1 MSVQIANNNFP
12 RLLGT
17 CRPGHKVHIF
27 VIDAVNAIFIAKT
40 RDILNPG
47 NNAFVQAGIKLLN
60 ASGPAEINWEGEVW
74 YIGNAASVA
83 FEGSIE

>member
-1 MSVQIANNNFP
+1 MPVLLANNQFA

-17 CRPGHKVHIF
+17 CKPGHKVHIF
-27 VIDAVNAIFIAKT
+27 VIDTANAIFLAKQ
-40 RDILNPG
+40 RGILESP
-47 NNAFVQAGIKLLN
+47 AFTAQPGIKLLN
-60 ASGPAEINWEGEVW
+60 SNGPAEINWDGEVW

>member
-1 MSVQIANNNFP
+1 MPVLIANNAFA

-17 CRPGHKVHIF
+17 CKPGHRVHVY
-27 VIDAVNAIFIAKT
+27 VIDSVNAIFLAKA
-40 RDILNPG
+40 RNILEQPSGVNQP
-47 NNAFVQAGIKLLN
+47 GIKLLQSN
-60 ASGPAEINWEGEVW
+60 GPAEINWDGEVW